1 MKKEPVFAT
10 LVLLSVMTSPTIMA
24 TPWHSNTKVGPESI
38 VTKTSSKQNYVNAK
52 TVKGTVVDENGIPI
66 IGANI
71 VVAGTTH
78 GTVTDIDGNFTL
90 EGVNNGDKLTIS
102 YIGYI
107 EQSLVVNQNSE
118 YKIVLKE
125 DSQSLDEV
133 VVVGYGTQKKVN
145 LTGAVAAI
153 GADEIIQAPVANI
166 SNALAGRLPGIRVQ
180 NTGGTPGAES
190 SVDIRGFGKPLILV
204 DGVEQPGFQVDPNEI
219 ESISVLKDAS
229 AAIYGVKAGNGV
241 VLITTK
247 KGAEGKAQITYN
259 GSIGWQNFTSYPDMV
274 DAAGYAELTD
284 EDAINRGNAPV
295 YGPDKLALFR
305 EGTQEGYKSYDWKDI
320 LTRKNAPQ
328 TQHNINVNGGTEKVK
343 YFMSVGYL
351 NQEGLYATKDINFSR
366 YNFRSNI
373 SAKISKY
380 LTADAQLSGHVQ
392 DKMAPYDDDTYI
404 IHGITRMHPYYS
416 PYANDEE
423 GKHYGLTNFQNP
435 LARSDADVSGYR
447 KERKKLF
454 NGVFSLKYDMP
465 FIPGLSAKVLFS
477 YLTKVEEFKT
487 FAKEFKLYSYDK
499 ESGKYNTVFTGNS
512 PSNLT
517 RKDYT
522 QEQNMLQFSLN
533 YNRTFLDKHNVQAL
547 FLYEQR
553 EDLDDYLQ
561 AYRQF
566 AIDALDQI
574 NSGSDKNKNN
584 AGVASELANASFV
597 GRINYDYASKYLFE
611 FSFREDGSAKFY
623 KNNRWGSFP
632 SVSVGWRL
640 SEESFIKN
648 NTQIFDNLKIRASY
662 GVMGDDQ
669 FLDSSGNPQVLPF
682 QYLTGYNYPGGTNYI
697 FGSDVVNS
705 LITKGLANTEYSW
718 LTSKILN
725 VGFDASLWNR
735 KLEASVDV
743 FYRKRDGLFA
753 YRSGSLPNTFG
764 ASFPQENL
772 NSDDFRGFELVLG
785 HTNTVGDWTYSVK
798 GNMSFTRAKNRHIEQ
813 ADPIN
818 SYKNW
823 TSNFSD
829 RWNNMS
835 FGYKCVGQFQ
845 DQEDINN
852 WAIQD
857 DAGNTTMMPG
867 DLKYEDFNGDG
878 VIDNNDI
885 QPITRSNTP
894 EIYFGLDLSASWKG
908 FDFSLLMQG
917 ATNYN
922 VYMSGC
928 LGNAMFN
935 GSNTLECFMD
945 RWHREDLYDPESA
958 WIPGK
963 YPSTWNSGKPSNT
976 RVSTFNHISSY
987 YLRVKNI
994 EFGYTFPKEWL
1005 SKVYVERLRLYV
1017 SGNNVLTFDNLPFGD
1032 PEAPSSDRILYPQL
1046 KIWNIGVNVTF

>member
-623 KNNRWGSFP
+623 KNNRWGFFP
-632 SVSVGWRL
+632 
-640 SEESFIKN
+640 I
-648 NTQIFDNLKIRASY
+648 
-662 GVMGDDQ
+662 
-669 FLDSSGNPQVLPF
+669 
-682 QYLTGYNYPGGTNYI
+682 TGCQ
-697 FGSDVVNS
+697 
-705 LITKGLANTEYSW
+705 
-718 LTSKILN
+718 
-725 VGFDASLWNR
+725 
-735 KLEASVDV
+735 
-743 FYRKRDGLFA
+743 
-753 YRSGSLPNTFG
+753 GSL
-764 ASFPQENL
+764 
-772 NSDDFRGFELVLG
+772 
-785 HTNTVGDWTYSVK
+785 H
-798 GNMSFTRAKNRHIEQ
+798 
-813 ADPIN
+813 
-818 SYKNW
+818 
-823 TSNFSD
+823 
-829 RWNNMS
+829 
-835 FGYKCVGQFQ
+835 
-845 DQEDINN
+845 
-852 WAIQD
+852 
-857 DAGNTTMMPG
+857 
-867 DLKYEDFNGDG
+867 
-878 VIDNNDI
+878 
-885 QPITRSNTP
+885 RSW
-894 EIYFGLDLSASWKG
+894 F
-908 FDFSLLMQG
+908 
-917 ATNYN
+917 
-922 VYMSGC
+922 
-928 LGNAMFN
+928 
-935 GSNTLECFMD
+935 
-945 RWHREDLYDPESA
+945 
-958 WIPGK
+958 
-963 YPSTWNSGKPSNT
+963 
-976 RVSTFNHISSY
+976 
-987 YLRVKNI
+987 
-994 EFGYTFPKEWL
+994 
-1005 SKVYVERLRLYV
+1005 
-1017 SGNNVLTFDNLPFGD
+1017 
-1032 PEAPSSDRILYPQL
+1032 
-1046 KIWNIGVNVTF
+1046 